1 MVNKSKVEFPKHV
14 LKDDFLVLEVKPNH
28 LNVEVVITKNIKVF
42 LNGNRRLLYLKI
54 SIIVYLDVN
63 MKKKMIFIV

>member
-1 MVNKSKVEFPKHV
+1 MVSKSKVEIPKHV
-14 LKDDFLVLEVKPNH
+14 LKEDFLVLEVKLNH
-28 LNVEVVITKNIKVF
+28 LNVEVVITKNLKVF

-54 SIIVYLDVN
+54 SIIVCLDVN